1 MEYLFYFFII
11 FILSGLFSM
20 AGTGSG
26 IAVIPIL
33 YLFGIPF
40 DLSKAVG
47 LFTGLSATATSTV
60 MNLKRKALDVRFAL
74 PLAIAMFIFSPIG
87 AQLSRFVNES
97 LAKGVFIV
105 FLLFSATMMMFFKKQ
120 AKANCQKPWILLLL
134 GVFVGLLAGLLGI
147 GGGNLL
153 LPALIL
159 LGYEPKRVA
168 VAVSFVVP
176 FSILTSFL
184 SYASFVEM
192 DWILLLAAAFGA
204 VFGGYTGNYLMYFK
218 LSQNQIKKVIAVILY
233 LLAIKMAWAIF
244 F

>member
-1 MEYLFYFFII
+1 
-11 FILSGLFSM
+11 
-20 AGTGSG
+20 
-26 IAVIPIL
+26 
-33 YLFGIPF
+33 
-40 DLSKAVG
+40 
-47 LFTGLSATATSTV
+47 

-204 VFGGYTGNYLMYFK
+204 VFGGYTE
-218 LSQNQIKKVIAVILY
+218 II
-233 LLAIKMAWAIF
+233 
-244 F
+244 